1 VPDSDPPVWGA
12 EPPAAEQLSGD
23 AGPRATEQQSGDAG
37 PPATEQLSEGAEPP
51 TYGAAPPT
59 YEIEQNGSRTHPLTG
74 LVQGVLWAGAA
85 TLALLGQMFTGGN
98 GEEGLPIWIDAL
110 IRIGGGL
117 VVGITFGFLTWWF
130 TRFLIDG
137 TELRITSGILQKS
150 SRRIP
155 YERIQSV
162 DIAEPF
168 LARIIG
174 LAELRIEMA
183 GGKDSRSTLRFI
195 PLEDAR
201 RLRRLL
207 LGRAHGRTSEE
218 LEVDTVEPELELI
231 AHVSPGRVVI
241 GTVLSLDFLAAV
253 IGTALIIVAASSFDR
268 VLAFLG
274 GIIPLVTWLGQI
286 VGKRVLAQWDFT
298 LTRSNDGFRIE
309 RGLLSRTSQSI
320 PFARVQGVAVE
331 EPYVWRRLGWQRL
344 EVDVAGYG
352 SQGGSDSSDINSTLL
367 PIADPALAAAVLN
380 ELVPGARP
388 APVEQVKVPRRS
400 WPFAPIGWRYRWV
413 ATDDIAF
420 VARSG
425 WLERTTDVVPHARTQ
440 SVELRQGPWQRR
452 LDLATVEVH
461 TPKGP
466 VDADGPNLD
475 TADARRIAFTQL
487 ALARQARLPRT
498 T

>member
-1 VPDSDPPVWGA
+1 MPDSEL
-12 EPPAAEQLSGD
+12 EPPAVE
-23 AGPRATEQQSGDAG
+23 GPEAVG
-37 PPATEQLSEGAEPP
+37 
-51 TYGAAPPT
+51 
-59 YEIEQNGSRTHPLTG
+59 NRTHPLTG

-85 TLALLGQMFTGGN
+85 MAALLGQLVSGGD
-98 GEEGLPIWIDAL
+98 GDGLPLWIDVL
-110 IRIGGGL
+110 MRVGGGL
-117 VVGITFGFLTWWF
+117 VVGVGFGFLTWWF
-130 TRFLIDG
+130 TRYLIDG

-168 LARIIG
+168 LARVIG

-183 GGKDSRSTLRFI
+183 GGKSSRSSLRFL

-207 LGRAHGRTSEE
+207 LARAHGRAADE
-218 LEVDTVEPELELI
+218 LGIETEPELELI
-231 AHVSPGRVVI
+231 ARVPPGRVVL
-241 GTVLSLDFLAAV
+241 GTVLSLDFLAAML
-253 IGTALIIVAASSFDR
+253 GTVGVLVAAIWFDQ

-274 GIIPLVTWLGQI
+274 GIIPLATWLGQI
-286 VGKRVLAQWDFT
+286 VGKRVLTQWDFT
-298 LTRSNDGFRIE
+298 LTRSDNGLRIE

-344 EVDVAGYG
+344 EVDVAGYA
-352 SQGGSDSSDINSTLL
+352 SQGDGDSSDSSSTLL
-367 PIADPALAAAVLN
+367 PIADPVLAAAVID
-380 ELVPGARP
+380 ELVPGARQSP
-388 APVEQVKVPRRS
+388 DERVQVPRRS

-413 ATDDIAF
+413 AADDVAF

-425 WLERTTDVVPHARTQ
+425 WLERTTDIVPHARTQ

-452 LDLATVEVH
+452 LNIATVEIH

-466 VDADGPNLD
+466 VDADGPHLD
-475 TADARRIAFTQL
+475 AADAHRMAFAQL
-487 ALARQARLPRT
+487 ALARQARAPRT